1 MNVILFC
8 LCIVLA
14 AVVWLL
20 LKEVRG
26 INLRLKDVDSRFVRS
41 SGEVTLL
48 DQRVVMLE
56 ELLGGPPAHEHA

>member
-41 SGEVTLL
+41 SGEMTLL

-56 ELLGGPPAHEHA
+56 ELLAGPPAHEHA